1 MDLNFDQSQVEPGTN
16 VSLTVKADPESRV
29 SLLVVDKSAK
39 LQGIENDV
47 TQKKVSYQY
56 CRRCRN

>member
-29 SLLVVDKSAK
+29 SLLVIDKSAK
-39 LQGIENDV
+39 LQGIGNDI

-56 CRRCRN
+56 CK